1 MGLAT
6 VLVLVACGDDTPTGL
21 LGIAV
26 VSGIGQVAITVS
38 EDVTPTIT
46 WSGGNALRFTITQAD
61 GGGVCWD
68 IEALDSAV
76 GFSAPVNFG
85 LVPNTAR
92 ERSDEVILT
101 AGTKLLRERDPRG
114 RHPGIAGLSRDVLER
129 DHHVV
134 GHHLLS
140 RGRDGRI
147 AHATNPVVALTPAPW
162 PEYVQGRGNSR
173 RGPLE
178 AR

>member
-1 MGLAT
+1 MGLGT

-21 LGIAV
+21 RGIAV
-26 VSGIGQVAITVS
+26 VSGSGQVAITVS
-38 EDVTPTIT
+38 EGVTPTIT

-76 GFSAPVNFG
+76 SFSAPVNFG

-101 AGTKLLRERDPRG
+101 AGTNYCASVTLVDG
-114 RHPGIAGLSRDVLER
+114 TQGSRVFR
-129 DHHVV
+129 VTSSN
-134 GHHLLS
+134 GTTTS
-140 RGRDGRI
+140 GG
-147 AHATNPVVALTPAPW
+147 TTF
-162 PEYVQGRGNSR
+162 
-173 RGPLE
+173 
-178 AR
+178 